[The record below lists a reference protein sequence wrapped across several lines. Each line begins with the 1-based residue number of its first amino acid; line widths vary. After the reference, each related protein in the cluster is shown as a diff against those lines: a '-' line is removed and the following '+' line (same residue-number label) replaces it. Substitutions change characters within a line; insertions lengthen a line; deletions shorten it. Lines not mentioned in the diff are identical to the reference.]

1 MFLKKWDYSTHSYR
15 PYEIPDD
22 WVCKW
27 FTISMYEKINCCQCG
42 KKIPYCKSYFSLEVS
57 SSVGLGCAVCEGCY
71 DKEIIRKQENK
82 EDF

>member
-22 WVCKW
+22 WVCKYSG
-27 FTISMYEKINCCQCG
+27 FNMSEIINCCQCG
-42 KKIPYCKSYFSLEVS
+42 KEVTFGECYSSLEVHTS
-57 SSVGLGCAVCEGCY
+57 YGMGYMVCEDCHN
-71 DKEIIRKQENK
+71 KEIIRKQENK